1 MEPKEIKLIN
11 ITLLFLEPL
20 NHLLITTQG
29 ILELFKIGDKIPQH
43 SLIEAPGLK
52 VFIFPERKKEI
63 IFEMNRLLINDR
75 SGSLPQDS
83 EVIDYLFKIL
93 EKGSFI
99 GMASEKVAAHGF
111 NYDILIG
118 PQSGL
123 IQFNELI
130 GNKISKIIENIEE
143 AGIRTIFEKEKVRF
157 DFQLNPVSKEKLIAH
172 LNAHYREPLPQKEK
186 LNENLLKQ
194 YEYFI
199 SLIKEF

>member
-11 ITLLFLEPL
+11 ITLLFSEPL

-29 ILELFKIGDKIPQH
+29 VLELFKIGDKIPQH

-63 IFEMNRLLINDR
+63 IFETNRLLINDK
-75 SGSLPQDS
+75 SGSLPQNS

-93 EKGSFI
+93 EKGSSI
-99 GMASEKVAAHGF
+99 GLILEKIAAHGF
-111 NYDILIG
+111 NYDILIA
-118 PQSGL
+118 PPSGL
-123 IQFNELI
+123 VQFNELV
-130 GNKISKIIENIEE
+130 GSKISKIIENIEE
-143 AGIRTIFEKEKVRF
+143 AGIRTIFKKEEVRF
-157 DFQLNPVSKEKLIAH
+157 DFQLNPVSKEKIIAH
-172 LNAHYREPLPQKEK
+172 LNAHYSEPLPKKEK
-186 LNENLLKQ
+186 VKENLLKQ